1 MSKNKKIRL
10 TIIILLTIMLL
21 ISFKLFVYAESIED
35 NLDLFDPK
43 SNQISE
49 PDLEEK
55 ANTILGTINVVGIIV
70 SVVTIVII
78 GMKYMLGSVEE
89 KAEYKQT
96 MIIYLIGAILLF
108 SITTIA
114 NILYNIG
121 ITI

>member
-10 TIIILLTIMLL
+10 TIILLLTIMLL

-78 GMKYMLGSVEE
+78 GIKYILGSVEE

-121 ITI
+121 IAI